1 MRKLI
6 VFDVDST
13 LINEEVIELFARSAG
28 VLQDVKEI
36 TIDAMSG
43 RIDFEESLRQR
54 VSLLKGLP
62 STIIDEVRQEITL
75 TEGARD
81 LIVKVLAEGHVPA
94 VVSGGFTS
102 VLEPLMRELEI
113 EHYRANALGIQNG
126 ILTGEVE
133 GTIVDR
139 KAKAFA
145 LQEFASI
152 EGIEIENTIA
162 IGDGANDIDMVELAG
177 LGIAFC
183 AKDALIRV
191 ADISITERDLRQVIQ
206 YL

>member
-126 ILTGEVE
+126 KLTGEVE